1 MKRAI
6 ITGATGSIGM
16 GLIEKLLEE
25 NYEILVLL
33 REGSYRNERIPE
45 HKSIIKKYCSLD
57 RLSTLENDTSKQFDV
72 MFHLAWNGTTGEARS
87 SPEIQ
92 TQNIQYS
99 LDAVALAKKFGC
111 KKFIGA
117 GSQAEYGRCSEKLT
131 PKTPTFPESCYGYAK
146 LCAGQMT
153 RTLAKQLGME
163 HVWVRIL
170 SVYGPFDSD
179 NSLVLPTIKKLLNN
193 QAPAFTKG
201 EQIWDFLYYKDA
213 ADALVALAKSG
224 KDGKTYVLGSGEEK
238 KLCDYIETIRK
249 TVNNSITLNFGEIPY
264 SENQIMFLSADTS
277 EITKDTGWTFRTSF
291 KLGINNI
298 LEYLNSQN

>member
-45 HKSIIKKYCSLD
+45 HERIIKKYCNLD

-72 MFHLAWNGTTGEARS
+72 MFHLAWNGTTGEARN
-87 SPEIQ
+87 SPETQ

-146 LCAGQMT
+146 LCTGQMT

-170 SVYGPFDSD
+170 SVYGPYDSD
-179 NSLVLPTIKKLLNN
+179 NSLVVPTIKKLLNN

-213 ADALVALAKSG
+213 ADALVALAESG
-224 KDGKTYVLGSGEEK
+224 KDGKTYVLGSGEERR
-238 KLCDYIETIRK
+238 LCDYIEIIRK

-277 EITKDTGWTFRTSF
+277 EITKDTNWEANVNFENSI
-291 KLGINNI
+291 KLIVNTINKD
-298 LEYLNSQN
+298 